1 MYKHGIEVTELATRY
16 EDPLAT
22 RFGVQVVVGTA
33 PVFKVDDPD
42 SAVNRAV
49 RVSSMD
55 EAEKYL
61 GYSDEWEKFSLCA
74 SMKASF
80 GLTNVYPVIFI
91 NVLDPAKHKKTND
104 LKEYPVTDH
113 QITLEP
119 SYVLKG
125 SVVIKKKDSP
135 ETVYETDK
143 DYILKYDDQDRLK
156 AVFLSSG
163 TAYEETN
170 VSVECDS
177 LDPEAVTEE
186 DIIGAYD
193 EEAGKESGLE
203 VIRTIY
209 PLYGIV
215 GALLLA
221 PGWSTRA
228 NVAAALQEKCRSV
241 NGVFRCECVLDLDTK
256 KAKKYTECKAL
267 KDKDGYTGESAIVL
281 WPAVRVDGKVMPYSA
296 VYAAMAS
303 YITATNGDVPYLYPS
318 NKLLNI
324 EAAVLDDGKMTE
336 VTQDQIQAAYL
347 NGDGIVTVIHD
358 SGLKS
363 WGNNCACYP
372 EVTDM
377 KERWIACRRMFTY
390 VANYFILNYLSELD
404 EPMNKN
410 KIDDIVNSFNIW
422 GNSLVSRGMCAGL
435 RAEYRAQDNT
445 SNDLLNG
452 KLKVRFFIAPFTPLE
467 YIEAATEFDVKT
479 LQASILG
486 EEA

>member
-91 NVLDPAKHKKTND
+91 NVLDP
-104 LKEYPVTDH
+104 
-113 QITLEP
+113 
-119 SYVLKG
+119 
-125 SVVIKKKDSP
+125 
-135 ETVYETDK
+135 
-143 DYILKYDDQDRLK
+143 
-156 AVFLSSG
+156 
-163 TAYEETN
+163 
-170 VSVECDS
+170 
-177 LDPEAVTEE
+177 EAVTEE

-193 EEAGKESGLE
+193 EDAGKESGLE

-336 VTQDQIQAAYL
+336 VTLDQIQAAYL